1 MYEQKDLR
9 SLTRAAAAAL
19 VAYILLDALVALM
32 AFASP
37 QQPEGLPETPGSPA
51 DFAVIGLAAAFL
63 ASVVLVGC
71 WIYRA
76 NANAHALSSG
86 MTIRPG
92 WAVGWFFVP
101 FANLVMPYQAM
112 KETWRESHEAAGLLE
127 EAQSPIV
134 GWWWGL
140 WIAGNV
146 LARLGFMFGARTD
159 SPLAAAPYVD
169 LADAVLNG
177 AAAIVLIRLMHR
189 LGETQRVARH
199 AAAFL

>member
-1 MYEQKDLR
+1 MYEYKELR
-9 SLTRAAAAAL
+9 GLTRAAAAAL
-19 VAYILLDALVALM
+19 VAYMVFGALFALM
-32 AFASP
+32 SFASP
-37 QQPEGLPETPGSPA
+37 RWAGPDAPTPA
-51 DFAVIGLAAAFL
+51 DYVGIPFLLAFL
-63 ASVVLVGC
+63 ASIVLVAC

-76 NANAHALSSG
+76 SANAHALSAD

-112 KETWRESHEAAGLLE
+112 KETWRESHEAAGRYE

-140 WIAGNV
+140 WICGNV
-146 LARLGFMFGARTD
+146 LARLGSLFGAGTD

-169 LADAVLNG
+169 LLDAVLN
-177 AAAIVLIRLMHR
+177 AAAALVLVRLMLR
-189 LGETQRVARH
+189 LGEAQRLARH
-199 AAAFL
+199 AAAFV